1 MMPNS
6 AYEKYRESEILAA
19 DPLKLVE
26 LLYRAAIQSITDARE
41 HLRSGKIRER
51 SNAISKAAAI
61 LSELMQSLDH
71 DRGGEITRNL
81 AELYDYMQ
89 RQLLKANMEQ
99 IESPL
104 IEVNKLM
111 ATLLEG
117 WQACS
122 AATPTAGKKSYETQ
136 HAPIACNF

>member
-6 AYEKYRESEILAA
+6 AYEKYRETEILAA

-41 HLRSGKIRER
+41 HLRSGEIRER

-104 IEVNKLM
+104 TEVNQLLN
-111 ATLLEG
+111 TLLEA

-122 AATPTAGKKSYETQ
+122 AATVIVQKKPSETQ